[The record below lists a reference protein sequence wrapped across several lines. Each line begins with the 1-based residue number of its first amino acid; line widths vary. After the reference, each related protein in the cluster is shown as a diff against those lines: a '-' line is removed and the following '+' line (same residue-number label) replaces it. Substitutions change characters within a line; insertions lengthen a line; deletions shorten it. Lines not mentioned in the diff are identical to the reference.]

1 VYPDFLQ
8 KHDHFF
14 DRNYTTA
21 FSAGSFSVT
30 DESVLLCS
38 MTRKINHK
46 IWQFFES
53 NFYKATVLKLL
64 KRKAAWRKNKSTRSG
79 LKKYKTIVLSHNI
92 YFTTRRNIVYYTIS
106 DESA

>member
-21 FSAGSFSVT
+21 FSAGSFSVI
-30 DESVLLCS
+30 DENVLPCS

-46 IWQFFES
+46 IWQFFRVQFLQGNSAQVAKTES
-53 NFYKATVLKLL
+53 YPEKQKFDEIWIKKIQKNSFYL
-64 KRKAAWRKNKSTRSG
+64 
-79 LKKYKTIVLSHNI
+79 TILFSPLVE
-92 YFTTRRNIVYYTIS
+92 T
-106 DESA
+106 